1 LGDLPAAAADIRD
14 LRESDPSDL
23 EGLYLQSW
31 LHVSNN
37 EHELAQQLLLE
48 TSQSLREISAEHR
61 EKLPQAELL
70 FGIVD
75 FLAADYKQVVEHFT
89 TFLVRFPK
97 HSGATR
103 YLVAIY
109 LATGD
114 WGKVIRTLNSAQ
126 GEEMTEHPAI
136 LSLLAK
142 AFRSSGNLN
151 RAIRIYERALEIAP
165 GQPELIL
172 GLATARFAVGN
183 SELGVASLEQ
193 LLSTEPD
200 FFEAQLELV
209 GMYVAIGRVLD
220 SLALAR
226 QLAKANP
233 DNAAMQNLL
242 GATLMEAGRYRDAKI
257 YFMMAENIDPLTSLR
272 NCIRHVWRAEWTNR

>member
-1 LGDLPAAAADIRD
+1 
-14 LRESDPSDL
+14 
-23 EGLYLQSW
+23 
-31 LHVSNN
+31 
-37 EHELAQQLLLE
+37 
-48 TSQSLREISAEHR
+48 
-61 EKLPQAELL
+61 
-70 FGIVD
+70 
-75 FLAADYKQVVEHFT
+75 
-89 TFLVRFPK
+89 
-97 HSGATR
+97 
-103 YLVAIY
+103 
-109 LATGD
+109 
-114 WGKVIRTLNSAQ
+114 
-126 GEEMTEHPAI
+126 M
-136 LSLLAK
+136 
-142 AFRSSGNLN
+142 
-151 RAIRIYERALEIAP
+151 
-165 GQPELIL
+165 
-172 GLATARFAVGN
+172 
-183 SELGVASLEQ
+183 EQ